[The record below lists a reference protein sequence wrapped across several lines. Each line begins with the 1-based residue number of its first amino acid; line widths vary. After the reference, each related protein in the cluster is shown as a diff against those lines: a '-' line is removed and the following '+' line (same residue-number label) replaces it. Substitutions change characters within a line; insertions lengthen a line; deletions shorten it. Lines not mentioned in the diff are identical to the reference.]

1 VIAFFSNHIEVT
13 KIFLLTLRLGA
24 FARKNKMEFKFKQF
38 TIQQDRCAMKIG
50 TDSVLL
56 GAWVSLDNNP
66 NAILDI
72 GAGTG
77 ILSLQMAQRSFA
89 ETIEAIEIDEDAF
102 EQCVENFEASD
113 WGDRLF
119 CFHASAQEFAEEIE
133 AEFDLIIANPPFY
146 SDDYKA
152 ENEARNQARFE
163 SSLPFRDLAIMA
175 FQYLS
180 ENGIFALIL
189 PRKEEENFISIA
201 SEVGL
206 FPKRICRV
214 KGSIT
219 SEVKRSLLEFS
230 FQETA
235 TIFEE
240 LTIEISRHNYT
251 KEYQDLVKDF
261 YLKM

>member
-1 VIAFFSNHIEVT
+1 
-13 KIFLLTLRLGA
+13 
-24 FARKNKMEFKFKQF
+24 MEFKFKQF
-38 TIQQDRCAMKIG
+38 TVQQDQCAMKIG
-50 TDSVLL
+50 TDGVLL
-56 GAWVSLDNNP
+56 GAWVSLENNP
-66 NAILDI
+66 NSILDI

-77 ILSLQMAQRSFA
+77 ILAMQLAQRSLA
-89 ETIEAIEIDEDAF
+89 ETIEAIEIDDDAF
-102 EQCVENFEASD
+102 EQCVENFETSP

-119 CFHASAQEFAEEIE
+119 CFHASAQEYADEIE

-146 SDDYKA
+146 SDDYKT

-189 PRKEEENFISIA
+189 PKKEEDNFIALA
-201 SEVGL
+201 SKVGL
-206 FPKRICRV
+206 FPNRICRV
-214 KGSIT
+214 KGNTT

-230 FQETA
+230 FYEVET
-235 TIFEE
+235 IYEE
-240 LTIEISRHNYT
+240 LTIEISRHYYT